1 MICNSRAGGRI
12 AVFSVRVS
20 MPDTHVARDA
30 NFGGMPNSIVDE
42 VCLFGVSAPED
53 GALTERQDEKR

>member
-42 VCLFGVSAPED
+42 VCLFGVSA
-53 GALTERQDEKR
+53 ARRWRAY